1 MTTTDTEKTLAK
13 IERLRD
19 EAKVKLHLA
28 SLDAKKE
35 WDDKIAPRLVRIE
48 GGARDKIDEIVR
60 ELEEFVSRLER
71 RAS

>member
-1 MTTTDTEKTLAK
+1 MTTTDHEKTLAK

-19 EAKVKLHLA
+19 EAKVRLHLA

-35 WDDKIAPRLVRIE
+35 WDDKIAPRLARVE
-48 GGARDKIDEIVR
+48 AGAKDKIDEVVTQ
-60 ELEEFVSRLER
+60 LEEFVSRLEK